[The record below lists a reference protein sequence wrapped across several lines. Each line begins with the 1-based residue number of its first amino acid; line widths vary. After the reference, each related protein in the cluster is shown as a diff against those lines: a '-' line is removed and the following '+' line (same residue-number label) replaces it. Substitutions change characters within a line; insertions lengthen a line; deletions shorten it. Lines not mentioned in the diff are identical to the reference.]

1 MICKLTCFKVILD
14 DDICLSE
21 VDTTTDG
28 FVVTLFLPRGYSL
41 IFAFI
46 KVYTP
51 LLMTRLI
58 FVPHTVSLTV
68 LITSFKGTFF
78 LFMIS

>member
-1 MICKLTCFKVILD
+1 MVCKLICFKVILD

-21 VDTTTDG
+21 IDITTDG
-28 FVVTLFLPRGYSL
+28 FAVTLFLPCGYSL

-51 LLMTRLI
+51 LLLTRLI
-58 FVPHTVSLTV
+58 FVPHKVSLTV
-68 LITSFKGTFF
+68 LITSFKGISF